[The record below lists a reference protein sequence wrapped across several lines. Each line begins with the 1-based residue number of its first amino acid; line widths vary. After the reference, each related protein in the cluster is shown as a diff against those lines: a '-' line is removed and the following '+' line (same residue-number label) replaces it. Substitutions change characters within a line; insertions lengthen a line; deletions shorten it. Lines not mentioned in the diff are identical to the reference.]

1 MKIGHTQHNMPY
13 LQDCILQNLDI
24 QKQVTTWP
32 QKRIKKSAS
41 ARPLEGP
48 INAAEAKQVRQSYPE
63 SACAVVS
70 VCVRARMC
78 WQDAQKETK
87 LQACA
92 TAQLGKVK
100 YRTKE
105 QGQMTV
111 LAKRLRKQGGV
122 PAYKSWS
129 YLMHNEQANET
140 GGRVFYTDA
149 TGAVLAAVHTL
160 LAVRKDLAAV
170 VCFTHQNLHE

>member
-1 MKIGHTQHNMPY
+1 M
-13 LQDCILQNLDI
+13 
-24 QKQVTTWP
+24 
-32 QKRIKKSAS
+32 A
-41 ARPLEGP
+41 
-48 INAAEAKQVRQSYPE
+48 
-63 SACAVVS
+63 
-70 VCVRARMC
+70 
-78 WQDAQKETK
+78 
-87 LQACA
+87 
-92 TAQLGKVK
+92 KVK

-149 TGAVLAAVHTL
+149 TGAALAAVHAF
-160 LAVRKDLAAV
+160 LAVHGHQDQYTLMAHTCAHFPQSAA
-170 VCFTHQNLHE
+170 LLSE